1 VEFLQQYWLVGLG
14 FFAQGLFGLRLLIQ
28 LFLSEREGRSV
39 SPVIFWQLSLVASFL
54 FLIYGILREDV
65 VIIGGQT
72 LSYFIYIRNLQLK
85 NAWQQMTVGLRTL
98 LSLLPFFAW
107 GWIVFV
113 AQKAGTLFSGNNTL
127 NGWVVLG
134 ASGLLMLN
142 LRYLYQ
148 WYRSEQANE
157 SVLPLGFWVISA
169 TASVF
174 VVIYGIYRFDLVL
187 LVSQG
192 MGLVVYLRN
201 ILLTIIVRRRAIA
214 ESQ

>member
-1 VEFLQQYWLVGLG
+1 MEFVQKYWLIGLG

-28 LFLSEREGRSV
+28 LFLSEKEGRSV
-39 SPVIFWQLSLVASFL
+39 SPVIFWQVSLLASFL

-72 LSYFIYIRNLQLK
+72 VSYFIYIRNLQLK
-85 NAWQQMTVGLRTL
+85 KAWQQMILPARVL
-98 LSLLPFFAW
+98 LFSLPFLAW
-107 GWIVFV
+107 AWIFFV
-113 AQKAGTLFSGNNTL
+113 SKNTSDLFTNSEAL

-134 ASGLLMLN
+134 ACGLLMLN

-157 SVLPLGFWVISA
+157 SVLPLGFWFISA
-169 TASVF
+169 VASVF
-174 VVIYGIYRFDLVL
+174 VVVYGIYRFDVVL

-192 MGLVVYLRN
+192 MGLLVYVRN
-201 ILLTIIVRRRAIA
+201 ILLSWSRRKRPVDGL
-214 ESQ
+214 